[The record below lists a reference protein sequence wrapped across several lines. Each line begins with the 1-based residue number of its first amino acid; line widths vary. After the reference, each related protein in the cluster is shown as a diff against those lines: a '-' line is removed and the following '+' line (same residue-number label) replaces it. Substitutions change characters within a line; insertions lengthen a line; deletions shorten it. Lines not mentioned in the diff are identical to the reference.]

1 MAEAAAGTEV
11 VARCHCGNVTIRL
24 PRRPDYVNECNCS
37 LCQKTGFRGVYFRR
51 DEVEIA
57 GVFDSYVRS
66 DIREPMIRNMRC
78 RTCGIATHW
87 ELLDGSPN
95 ERMGINGR
103 LFDDGVLDG
112 VEVRQVDG
120 RSWD

>member
-1 MAEAAAGTEV
+1 MSAGAAGTEL
-11 VARCHCGNVTIRL
+11 VARCHCGAVGIRL

-37 LCQKTGFRGVYFRR
+37 LCEKTGFRGVYYRR

-57 GVFDSYVRS
+57 GEFDSYVRS
-66 DIREPMIRNMRC
+66 DIAEPMIRNMRC
-78 RTCGIATHW
+78 RHCGNATHW
-87 ELLDGSPN
+87 VLLDDPPT

-103 LFDDGVLDG
+103 LLPDGALGG